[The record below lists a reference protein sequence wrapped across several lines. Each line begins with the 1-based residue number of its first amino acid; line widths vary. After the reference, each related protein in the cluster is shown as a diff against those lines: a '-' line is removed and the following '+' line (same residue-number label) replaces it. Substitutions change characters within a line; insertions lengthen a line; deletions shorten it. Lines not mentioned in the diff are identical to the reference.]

1 MMVASSHCVLWISKR
16 QRGLLSR
23 QAARVLSHRSWHELM
38 DGSDDVAKLHEKKR
52 SEELVRH
59 GLNIYFILCIYAW
72 IFGPCSRRQCI
83 KVGRLS

>member
-38 DGSDDVAKLHEKKR
+38 DGSDDVAKLHETKK
-52 SEELVRH
+52 VRGARTTGAQYLFYRMH
-59 GLNIYFILCIYAW
+59 LT
-72 IFGPCSRRQCI
+72 
-83 KVGRLS
+83 V